1 MDNNEALT
9 YVEKTPDVIALKHAY
24 DNTLNELQSYF
35 DQCRQN
41 YDDRRNYWPGKNHD
55 MRKSGAD
62 AFPWEGASDL
72 EAHVIDERINA
83 YVALFISSMNRANIR
98 AYPVESGDMTRSRL
112 VSGFLKWM
120 ISSYIPR
127 FRKEMELSANM
138 LLERGIAVTYV
149 GWQREDRTFLQSL
162 SLEQLAQADPQLAQ
176 SVLDGGADEMLI
188 QMLQQVYPSVNVK
201 RAKRALKELRK
212 TGVTEIPVVK
222 RQVDC
227 PDVQSLTPD
236 GDFFFPA
243 YVTDP
248 QRAPYCFWRTFY
260 TPQELLN
267 KVSTDGWDEDWVEEV
282 IKKYK
287 GVNITGIE
295 RDANDRRSIAISDQ
309 RYEAD
314 DLIEVVY
321 AYQRL
326 IDREDGS
333 EGIYCTIFH
342 KDYGNNRGS
351 DDVPYAKFELL
362 NGYEDYPVV
371 VTRLF
376 EESKRLYDTQAFPEL
391 LRGNQMQVKI
401 ERDSRVD
408 RNSMATLPPL
418 MHPIGNA
425 PKDWRPGGF
434 NGYRRAGEV
443 QFGPT
448 PQFPSG
454 SIEMEQTM
462 LKVADGLVGLDPDRI
477 ESNDIRRFLNEKW
490 LYHVQSVIKMC
501 FKCYQRFGPE
511 NVWFR
516 VTGTPEAQQFTKGDP
531 NDDFDIMVSYDVL
544 NNDPETMEAK
554 LQALVS
560 LTQLDKNG
568 LIDINSLVAV
578 AASAIDPVLAD
589 SILQP
594 AQEAQQQIVKQ
605 VTDDLAKIFAGIEM
619 PARPNGAQIALESI
633 KQYVSQPDIQE
644 RVEQDEA
651 FKERLGKYEGQYI
664 FQMQQAENAQIGK
677 IGTKQAAMGQINT
690 QNMQ

>member
-9 YVEKTPDVIALKHAY
+9 YVEKTPDVLSLKKAY

-41 YDDRRNYWPGKNHD
+41 YDDRRNYWPGKNND
-55 MRKSGAD
+55 MRKTGAD
-62 AFPWEGASDL
+62 AFPWVGASDL

-98 AYPVESGDMTRSRL
+98 AYPVEATDMKRSKL

-127 FRKEMELSANM
+127 FRKEMELCANFM
-138 LLERGIAVTYV
+138 LERGIAITYV
-149 GWQREDRTFLQSL
+149 GWQREDRSFLQTL
-162 SLEQLAQADPQLAQ
+162 NLEQLAQQNPEIAQ
-176 SVLDGGADEMLI
+176 AVLDGSADEMLI
-188 QMLQQVYPSVNVK
+188 QLLKQTFPSVNDK

-212 TGVTEIPVVK
+212 TGKAEIPIVK

-227 PDVQSLTPD
+227 PLVQTLSPD
-236 GDFFFPA
+236 GDFFFPP

-267 KVSTDGWDEDWVEEV
+267 KVATDGWDADWVEDV
-282 IKKYK
+282 IEKYK
-287 GVNITGIE
+287 GVNIQSVE
-295 RDANDRRSIAISDQ
+295 REVNSRRAIAISDQ

-326 IDREDGS
+326 IDRDDNS
-333 EGIYCTIFH
+333 EGIYCTVFH
-342 KDYGNNRGS
+342 KEMMGKG
-351 DDVPYAKFELL
+351 DDKPYAKFELL

-443 QFGPT
+443 QFGPA

-477 ESNDIRRFLNEKW
+477 ESNDIRRFFVEKW
-490 LYHVQSVIKMC
+490 LYHVNEVMKMSYKC
-501 FKCYQRFGPE
+501 FQRFGPDSI
-511 NVWFR
+511 WFR
-516 VTGTPEAQQFTKGDP
+516 VTGVADAQQFNKGDP
-531 NDDFDIMVSYDVL
+531 DENFDIMISYDVL

-554 LQALVS
+554 LQAMVS

-568 LIDINSLVAV
+568 LIDVNSLVAM
-578 AASAIDPVLAD
+578 AASAIDPIMAD

-594 AQEAQQQIVKQ
+594 AQEAQQQVVTQ
-605 VTDDLAKIFAGIEM
+605 VTDDLAKIYAGIEM
-619 PARPNGAQIALESI
+619 PARPNGAQVALEVI
-633 KQYVSQPDIQE
+633 GQYAQQPDVTQ
-644 RVEQDEA
+644 RLQQDES
-651 FKERLGKYEGQYI
+651 FKGRIEKYYGQYT
-664 FQMQQAENAQIGK
+664 FQMQQAQNAEIGK
-677 IGTKQAAMGQINT
+677 LGTRPASMGQVNT
-690 QNMQ
+690 QSIQ